1 MSSLLDDVNQL
12 LNQNKGDSGRLQHI
26 KDTLEKNKPLYI
38 SDRQYITT
46 LMKNLQHPDDSPKS
60 YSTRIQSSER
70 TDDDLYSD
78 NENVMRNT
86 NRNSSQN
93 NFNPPPNI
101 SSTGQFCGK
110 CGNQIPHNNGFCG
123 KCGYSQNT
131 QTENQHNIS
140 NQPQTHSGIKSF
152 QVLSIIGGVLGLLV
166 TLLYALTAS
175 FVDHLATSFGG
186 EGFDSEFS
194 ALFSVAMPLAI
205 IIYISCFIVPF
216 VIKKTKIVGIYL
228 IISAFV
234 VVIASSYVGI
244 LGFALLLPAGIL
256 ALRQKR

>member
-26 KDTLEKNKPLYI
+26 KDTLEKNKTLYV

-60 YSTRIQSSER
+60 YSTRIPSSQI
-70 TDDDLYSD
+70 TDNDLYSD
-78 NENVMRNT
+78 NENVARNT
-86 NRNSSQN
+86 NSNSSQN
-93 NFNPPPNI
+93 NFNSPPNT

-110 CGNQIPHNNGFCG
+110 CGHQIPHNNGFCG

-131 QTENQHNIS
+131 QTENQHNMS
-140 NQPQTHSGIKSF
+140 NPPQTDSGIKSF

-175 FVDHLATSFGG
+175 IVDNLATSFGG
-186 EGFDSEFS
+186 KGFDAEFS
-194 ALFSVAMPLAI
+194 ALLSVAMPLTL

-244 LGFALLLPAGIL
+244 IGFALILPAGIL

>member
-110 CGNQIPHNNGFCG
+110 CG
-123 KCGYSQNT
+123 YSQNT
-131 QTENQHNIS
+131 QTENQHNMS

-216 VIKKTKIVGIYL
+216 VIKKTKMVGIYL